1 MRRVALN
8 DDVIPGLIRRGM
20 SRDDSSEKS
29 EEEEQ
34 CIHLFFQLN
43 LEWIFL
49 VLHPFLSRHE
59 LVPCPDLLAREDL
72 ICLVMSLTLPQPMG

>member
-8 DDVIPGLIRRGM
+8 DDVIPGLIRRGK

-34 CIHLFFQLN
+34 CVHHSVQL
-43 LEWIFL
+43 
-49 VLHPFLSRHE
+49 R
-59 LVPCPDLLAREDL
+59 
-72 ICLVMSLTLPQPMG
+72 